1 MFDGRLVFDTAVDS
15 EGLEQGASGLA
26 NIAQTA
32 IGNILANHG
41 ISGTA
46 TLSVDKDGYFYF
58 SYYGTDLEFK
68 SIGTGMTKY
77 ISLNITEEF

>member
-1 MFDGRLVFDTAVDS
+1 MEEKKNNTKDDFRALAKDMDPVI
-15 EGLEQGASGLA
+15 EQ
-26 NIAQTA
+26 IR
-32 IGNILANHG
+32 NILANHG
-41 ISGTA
+41 IPGTA

-58 SYYGTDLEFK
+58 SHYGTDLEFK

>member
-1 MFDGRLVFDTAVDS
+1 MEEKKNNNKDDFRSLAKDMDPVI
-15 EGLEQGASGLA
+15 EQ
-26 NIAQTA
+26 IR
-32 IGNILANHG
+32 NILANHG